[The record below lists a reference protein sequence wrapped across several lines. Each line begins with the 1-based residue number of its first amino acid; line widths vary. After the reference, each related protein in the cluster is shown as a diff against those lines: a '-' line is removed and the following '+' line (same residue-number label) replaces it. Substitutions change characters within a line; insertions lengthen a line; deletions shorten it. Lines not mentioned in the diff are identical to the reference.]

1 MSDKEEWW
9 IYVAEGKSPTES
21 EWHFV
26 DYEASPEA
34 SEESHQSLTSTR
46 SKRGD
51 GTYRIREVKC
61 VPVDSEVWYDELEEE
76 ELMKQEE
83 NLK

>member
-26 DYEASPEA
+26 DYEASPEEA
-34 SEESHQSLTSTR
+34 
-46 SKRGD
+46 KRRINLNKYKTHAQGWH
-51 GTYRIREVKC
+51 YRIREVKC

-76 ELMKQEE
+76 